1 MRIPFR
7 RQRVYLVA
15 GESLDRDRADHDPG
29 ASVVTGTDGGEFCM
43 EHSEAEAS
51 NQRISHETMKFFGFR
66 TSAEVMSQHIK

>member
-1 MRIPFR
+1 MILEQAWSPE
-7 RQRVYLVA
+7 QMA
-15 GESLDRDRADHDPG
+15 GSL
-29 ASVVTGTDGGEFCM
+29 CM